1 MKNPWQT
8 VKENKIY
15 QNKFGYT
22 LYDNDVITPAGK
34 PGKFMVLESKDFAII
49 IAITKEN
56 KIIMVRQ
63 WRYTM
68 GRECLEL
75 PAGKLSD
82 NEDILSAA
90 KRELREETGA
100 TSQNWKGI
108 KSYWVGNGALR
119 IRGHIFLAKDAV
131 LSGESQN
138 DDTEMITVE
147 TYTYSQLMKLVDQN
161 IIDDER
167 SLLAL
172 LLLPKYL

>member
-8 VKENKIY
+8 IKENKIY

-34 PGKFMVLESKDFAII
+34 PGKFMVLKSRDFAII

-75 PAGKLSD
+75 PAGKLND
-82 NEDILSAA
+82 NENILSTA
-90 KRELREETGA
+90 KRELYEETGA
-100 TSQNWKGI
+100 TSQNWKEI
-108 KSYWVGNGALR
+108 KSYWVGNGALK
-119 IRGHIFLAKDAV
+119 IRGHIYLAKNAV
-131 LSGESQN
+131 LTGNDHQ
-138 DDTEMITVE
+138 DDTESIKVE
-147 TYTYSQLMKLVDQN
+147 TYSYPQLMKMIDQDL
-161 IIDDER
+161 IDDER
-167 SLLAL
+167 SLLGL